1 MRQTTINGISIRYAD
16 AVGFAFL
23 PCIFEARGNDL
34 ASMDIEISIK
44 GYVYN
49 FSSEAF
55 KTRCIADYREYIQD
69 AFDGIGF
76 GFESDEY
83 ELDYE
88 ISSLMEKANI
98 EVTFS
103 NASGDRLG
111 AFIFSTSYVW
121 GAMRPGEVWNGHK
134 RLKWFT
140 HFPFSFGL
148 YANAD
153 TKILVSPNGAPQK
166 YIDIPREGMYDFFN
180 THLDPRAKRTI
191 IYNYDGEIKQA
202 TFDNT
207 FDLTFYLEGGKQSEL
222 LCIEHDDTEDG
233 IYLRWIDRHGF
244 YRYWL
249 FTQGE
254 NERAISS
261 DTSFIRNNLAA
272 YQDTY
277 AYVGAYGR
285 RQGYQRED
293 TITLCAPLLD
303 SDTYDLLQDVASS
316 PVVDMYMSDGSWQ
329 GVTIKAGSY
338 TKSTAILQDF
348 VCNLVLNNT
357 NIQQL

>member
-1 MRQTTINGISIRYAD
+1 MRQKTINGISIRYAD

-34 ASMDIEISIK
+34 ASMEIEISIN
-44 GYVYN
+44 GYVYT

-69 AFDGIGF
+69 AFDGIAF
-76 GFESDEY
+76 GFDSDEY
-83 ELDYE
+83 ELDCEQSSLWQKAE
-88 ISSLMEKANI
+88 IS
-98 EVTFS
+98 VTLLNSS
-103 NASGDRLG
+103 NSILG
-111 AFIFSTSYVW
+111 TFNFSTNYVW
-121 GAMRPGEVWNGHK
+121 GAIRAGEVWNGHK

-148 YANAD
+148 YSEAA
-153 TKILVSPNGAPQK
+153 TKILVSYNATPQK
-166 YIDIPREGMYDFFN
+166 YYDVSNEGITEFFGSI
-180 THLDPRAKRTI
+180 LDPSAKYSI
-191 IYNYDGEIKQA
+191 VYSYDGEIKQA
-202 TFDNT
+202 TFDNS
-207 FDLTFYLEGGKQSEL
+207 FDLTFQNGDGKQREL
-222 LCIEHDDTEDG
+222 LRIDFDDADEG
-233 IYLRWIDRHGF
+233 VYLRWVDRHGF

-249 FTQGE
+249 FTQGDE
-254 NERAISS
+254 ERAISS

-277 AYVGAYGR
+277 AYAGAYGR

-293 TITLCAPLLD
+293 TITLCAPLVD
-303 SDTYDLLQDVASS
+303 GETYDLLQDLVSS
-316 PVVDMYMSDGSWQ
+316 PVVDMYMEDGSWQ

-338 TKSTAILQDF
+338 TKSTANLQDF
-348 VCNLVLNNT
+348 ICNLVLNNT